1 MPQLLSW
8 HALRPMLHS
17 KINHHHEKPALQL
30 ERSPCSPR
38 LEKAHTQQRRP
49 SEAVSKEITFKSW
62 YRGNISQHN
71 KGHLWQTHSQYR
83 NGEKLGLLAKFRN
96 KTRIPK
102 TRQGCPVLPLL
113 FNVAV
118 IVLAREIRQKENE
131 RRDTQIGREDLKVSL
146 FANNMI
152 TSYKES

>member
-1 MPQLLSW
+1 MP
-8 HALRPMLHS
+8 
-17 KINHHHEKPALQL
+17 
-30 ERSPCSPR
+30 
-38 LEKAHTQQRRP
+38 
-49 SEAVSKEITFKSW
+49 F
-62 YRGNISQHN
+62 
-71 KGHLWQTHSQYR
+71 
-83 NGEKLGLLAKFRN
+83 
-96 KTRIPK
+96 
-102 TRQGCPVLPLL
+102 L